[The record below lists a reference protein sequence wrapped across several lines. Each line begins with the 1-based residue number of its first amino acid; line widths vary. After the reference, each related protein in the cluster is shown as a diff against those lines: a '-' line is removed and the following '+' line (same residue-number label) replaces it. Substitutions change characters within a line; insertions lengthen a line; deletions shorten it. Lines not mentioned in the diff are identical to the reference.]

1 MQVHKAFGGRTV
13 FGFLAHRPARQ
24 LDRFRERFTGRSL
37 IVHRGFSG
45 DWLEELLKQPGG
57 GGHFRLDART
67 LPAKRPSPIEWLVQT
82 HVLPLDLPQ
91 PLFLKVREA
100 DVLVRHLDRGGRT
113 VHPSEIAWFL
123 EELEERHHVR
133 LRFGREPGR
142 IDVSMGI
149 TATDNEAK
157 SMLEH
162 LTG

>member
-1 MQVHKAFGGRTV
+1 V
-13 FGFLAHRPARQ
+13 FGFLASRSARQ

-57 GGHFRLDART
+57 GGHFRLDSRA
-67 LPAKRPSPIEWLVQT
+67 LPAARPTPIEWLVQA
-82 HVLPLDLPQ
+82 HVLPLHLPQ
-91 PLFLKVREA
+91 PLFLKVREG
-100 DVLVRHLDRGGRT
+100 DVLVRHLDRGGRP

-123 EELEERHHVR
+123 EELATRHHAR
-133 LRFGREPGR
+133 LRFGNEPGR
-142 IDVSMGI
+142 IEVSLGI
-149 TATDNEAK
+149 SVNDNEAQ